1 VTSRG
6 AFAFIEFAEE
16 ADAIDALKYMDGTE
30 LMGRRIMVKPPG
42 DRKPKLDG
50 PPKPGGPTRQP
61 YGYRVE
67 IDVRTNERL
76 SSKGGRKCRK
86 DYAALRAAQF
96 ILLQSADIPSL

>member
-1 VTSRG
+1 MTSRG

-16 ADAIDALKYMDGTE
+16 ADAIDALKYMDSTE

-67 IDVRTNERL
+67 IDVRTI
-76 SSKGGRKCRK
+76 STSTGR
-86 DYAALRAAQF
+86 RA
-96 ILLQSADIPSL
+96 SAEKMMQRCSQRRTFSRGTLTLNF

>member
-1 VTSRG
+1 MTSRG

-67 IDVRTNERL
+67 IDVRANENF
-76 SSKGGRKCRK
+76 SSKG
-86 DYAALRAAQF
+86 AELR
-96 ILLQSADIPSL
+96 LKK